1 MSLSLCMIVKN
12 EENTL
17 SRCLESV
24 KDIVDE
30 IILVDTGSTDS
41 TVEIAKSYGA
51 KIFFYKWDNSFA
63 NARNYS
69 LSKASK
75 DWILIMDADDEL
87 VREDKDK
94 VALLINNEENKL
106 NAYFGET
113 LSYSGDLKNYNI
125 YSNLNIRFIRNGKGY
140 KFIGDI
146 HEQITPGSED
156 EKKQVFLGLVDIRFY
171 HYGYLNETII
181 KKNKRKRNMAI
192 IEKMLKNDPN
202 NAFMLYN
209 MGVEYSAKGDY
220 SEALKYL
227 NKAYKNF
234 TPTAGFGSKL
244 ILKMISCNESLGNL
258 DECLKLI
265 EVGQKYYPACTEYE
279 FCKANIFYK
288 KQKYISAIESAKKC
302 LAMGESPVLLREIS
316 GIATYKPYYL
326 LGIIAY
332 NIGAY
337 DDSYDYLDTALKI
350 NCKLTDALFK
360 LSEILFKNNTDIK
373 QIQNQL
379 ESYFDTIDEDTSF
392 LLSKVFS
399 IQNKFDVAYYYIN
412 SIDKSK
418 ENTQKIYFY
427 KGIYLYY
434 LKNYTEALENL
445 YKVTD
450 KEYLNT
456 STYCAILCALFTEK
470 YEDVDNLISVA
481 KDFNEPEEFIIY
493 NSFISLTKG
502 DSDTILEDKDTSRN
516 LLQSI
521 FNLLGVLL
529 RGNCFDEF
537 NKALKLL
544 KHINDDSISLN
555 LGKLYYKYGYLD
567 FAYKEF
573 IKSIKINEKTDVTSL
588 SIMNSILLQ
597 KKS

>member
-12 EENTL
+12 EETTL

-30 IILVDTGSTDS
+30 IILVDTGSIDN

-87 VREDKDK
+87 VKEDKDK

-202 NAFMLYN
+202 NTFMLYN
-209 MGVEYSAKGDY
+209 MGVEYSAKGEY

-227 NKAYKNF
+227 NKAYDNF
-234 TPTAGFGSKL
+234 IPTAGFGSKL

>member
-51 KIFFYKWDNSFA
+51 KVFFYKWDNSFA

-87 VREDKDK
+87 VKEDKDK
-94 VALLINNEENKL
+94 VAFLINNEENKL
-106 NAYFGET
+106 NAYLGET
-113 LSYSGDLKNYNI
+113 LSYSGELKSYNI

-146 HEQITPGSED
+146 HEQIKPGSED

-181 KKNKRKRNMAI
+181 KKDKRKRNMDI

-220 SEALKYL
+220 SEALNYL

-234 TPTAGFGSKL
+234 IPAAGFGSKL
-244 ILKMISCNESLGNL
+244 ILKMISCNEYLNNL

-265 EVGQKYYPACTEYE
+265 EVGQEYYPACTEYE

-288 KQKYISAIESAKKC
+288 KRKYLSAIDSAKKC
-302 LAMGESPVLLREIS
+302 ISMGESPVLLREVS
-316 GIATYKPYYL
+316 GIATYKSYYL

-332 NIGAY
+332 DVGDY
-337 DDSYDYLDTALKI
+337 DDAYDYLNIALKI
-350 NCKLTDALFK
+350 NSKLTDALFK
-360 LSEILFKNNTDIK
+360 VSEILFKKNTNIK
-373 QIQNQL
+373 QIQSQL
-379 ESYFDTIDEDTSF
+379 EIYFDTIDEDTYF
-392 LLSKVFS
+392 LLSKIFYQ
-399 IQNKFDVAYYYIN
+399 QNKFEVAYYYIN
-412 SIDKSK
+412 NINPSI
-418 ENTQKIYFY
+418 ENTQKLSFY

-434 LKNYTEALENL
+434 LKNYTAALENFS
-445 YKVTD
+445 KVTD
-450 KEYLNT
+450 KEYFNT
-456 STYCAILCALFTEK
+456 ATYCSILCALFTEK
-470 YEDVDNLISVA
+470 YEEVDNLISIA
-481 KDFNEPEEFIIY
+481 KNFDEPEEVMIY
-493 NSFISLTKG
+493 NSFIYLIKG
-502 DSDTILEDKDTSRN
+502 NSYIILEDKDTSNN

-521 FNLLGVLL
+521 FNLLEVLL
-529 RGNCFDEF
+529 KGNCLDEF
-537 NKALKLL
+537 NIALKLL
-544 KHINDDSISLN
+544 NHISDDSIFLN

-567 FAYKEF
+567 LSYKEF
-573 IKSIKINEKTDVTSL
+573 IKSIKVNEKIDATSL

-597 KKS
+597 KN

>member
-12 EENTL
+12 EETTL

-30 IILVDTGSTDS
+30 IILVDTGSIDN

-87 VREDKDK
+87 VKEDKDK

-202 NAFMLYN
+202 NTFMLYN
-209 MGVEYSAKGDY
+209 MGVEYSAKGEY

-227 NKAYKNF
+227 NKAYDNF
-234 TPTAGFGSKL
+234 IPTAGFGSKL

-360 LSEILFKNNTDIK
+360 LSEILFKNNTDIN